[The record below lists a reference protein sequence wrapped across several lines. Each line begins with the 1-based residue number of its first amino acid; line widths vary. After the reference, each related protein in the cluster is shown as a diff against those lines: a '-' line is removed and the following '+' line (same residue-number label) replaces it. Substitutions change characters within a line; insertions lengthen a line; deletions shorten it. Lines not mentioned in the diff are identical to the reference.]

1 MPYMTSILIQGS
13 DSEIRLIAEHA
24 KKLNLQA
31 REISG
36 ADLEKFVFSE
46 DQSGDEKWDQLSVS
60 QQKGILDAIKQI
72 EEGLG
77 MVHEDVIQKYKKRYG
92 R

>member
-1 MPYMTSILIQGS
+1 MTSILIQGS

-36 ADLEKFVFSE
+36 ADLEKLVFSE